1 MNQEVVRVCFTFDVD
16 GLSLLTS
23 KRRLGIDIPPEMGTS
38 LRDDQGRF
46 FDLALDFLTST
57 GSRQTLFV
65 TGKVAEDEPERIA
78 AALQAGH
85 EIGFHG
91 YSHLPLAAL
100 SAEDEQAEFLETQRY
115 FQERFGYRLKGMRA
129 PSYSFGPRTPGN
141 MRLTGM
147 GYDSSQAGCHP
158 FFEPE
163 GGYWEIPVLPEMD
176 DWMHCIRFPELGFH
190 DNPKDPAE
198 VARIYRACF
207 DHCYR
212 ERGCFVTVWHPFVT
226 MSERYRAVATGLLD
240 HIRSHSGV
248 TFCTMSEIAEA
259 CAAGQVPLRQP

>member
-1 MNQEVVRVCFTFDVD
+1 MEQEGVRVCFTFDVD
-16 GLSLLTS
+16 GLSLLGA
-23 KRRLGIDIPPEMGTS
+23 KRRVGIRIPLEMDAH
-38 LRDDQGRF
+38 LRDDQGHF
-46 FDLALDFLTST
+46 FDLALAFLNSA
-57 GSRQTLFV
+57 GLRQTLFV

-91 YSHLPLAAL
+91 YSHLPLASL
-100 SAEDEQAEFLETQRY
+100 SAEGEQAEFLRTQRY
-115 FQERFGYRLKGMRA
+115 FHDRFGYQLKGMRA

-147 GYDSSQAGCHP
+147 TYDSSQAGCHP
-158 FFEPE
+158 FFETD

-176 DWMHCIRFPELGFH
+176 DWMHCIRFPELGFN
-190 DNPKDPAE
+190 DTPKDPEE
-198 VARIYRACF
+198 VARIYRNCF

-212 ERGCFVTVWHPFVT
+212 EGGCFVTVWHPFVT
-226 MSERYRAVATGLLD
+226 MSERYRSVATELLAY
-240 HIRSHSGV
+240 IRSHARV

-259 CAAGQVPLRQP
+259 CAAGRITQGRI